1 MCSTLGKAHTLNS
14 RITEGRAL
22 KQLYVFGRVGRA
34 KLSSQKPRVGGFARP
49 PQKLLP
55 HRRTARA
62 CTSQLLLSVQQ
73 ASSQLIKCYLSNLLT
88 NYLEGDEGFCK
99 TTLLPYFAKEI
110 LLKLEIFPEIT
121 LGYTSNFCSK
131 IGCL

>member
-49 PQKLLP
+49 PTEAAAASKNSARMHLSATAECSTSLFSANKMLP
-55 HRRTARA
+55 
-62 CTSQLLLSVQQ
+62 
-73 ASSQLIKCYLSNLLT
+73 
-88 NYLEGDEGFCK
+88 
-99 TTLLPYFAKEI
+99 
-110 LLKLEIFPEIT
+110 
-121 LGYTSNFCSK
+121 
-131 IGCL
+131 